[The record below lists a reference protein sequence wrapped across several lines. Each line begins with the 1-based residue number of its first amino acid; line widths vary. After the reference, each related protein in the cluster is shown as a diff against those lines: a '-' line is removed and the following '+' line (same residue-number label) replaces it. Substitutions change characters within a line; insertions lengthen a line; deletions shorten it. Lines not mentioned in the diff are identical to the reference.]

1 MVVAFFCITLEPSI
15 HQVMMPFFV
24 MVCENLMGH
33 PQKGVFSWMA
43 IRKLIGSSTKS
54 GVFVDGVGKYQHLSS
69 KLGVFRDK
77 SVSSKIMIQAK
88 GIEKSF
94 GTLKVL
100 KGIDLMVEKSE
111 VVSIM
116 GASGAGKST
125 LLQILGTLS
134 TPDSGSLLIDGIDV
148 RKLRGDS
155 LAIFRNLKLGFV
167 FQFHHL
173 LPEFTALE
181 NVMIPAFIAGRSRK
195 DAGQHAVELLDDLG
209 LGGRL
214 AHKPSELSGG
224 EQQRVAI
231 ARALINNPAV
241 LLADEPSG
249 NLDTKT
255 KEELH
260 NLFFHLR
267 EKYGQTIV
275 IVTHDPDLAKMCD
288 RSLYMV
294 DGQFV

>member
-1 MVVAFFCITLEPSI
+1 
-15 HQVMMPFFV
+15 MP
-24 MVCENLMGH
+24 
-33 PQKGVFSWMA
+33 
-43 IRKLIGSSTKS
+43 
-54 GVFVDGVGKYQHLSS
+54 
-69 KLGVFRDK
+69 
-77 SVSSKIMIQAK
+77 
-88 GIEKSF
+88 
-94 GTLKVL
+94 
-100 KGIDLMVEKSE
+100 
-111 VVSIM
+111 
-116 GASGAGKST
+116 GKSHGWRS
-125 LLQILGTLS
+125 LVLGTLS
-134 TPDSGSLLIDGIDV
+134 TPDGGSLIIDGIDV
-148 RKLRGDS
+148 LKLDSRKM
-155 LAIFRNLKLGFV
+155 AQFRNLKLGFV

-181 NVMIPAFIAGRSRK
+181 NVMSPAFIAGRSRK
-195 DAGQHAVELLDDLG
+195 DAEQHAKELLEDLG
-209 LGGRL
+209 LGERL
-214 AHKPSELSGG
+214 THKPSELSGG

-231 ARALINNPAV
+231 ARALVNNPAV
-241 LLADEPSG
+241 LFADEPSG